1 MARLRRPDGAEIE
14 WRVRG
19 EGSPLVAFAQ
29 MALHPAVA
37 CRGIAEALAA
47 DHRVLTYDLRGTG
60 GSSRTGPYDIE
71 TDAADLAAVI
81 EEAGGDALA
90 IALGDG
96 ARRSV
101 RAAAARPDLVHTV
114 VISGEMPLG
123 ALDSPGSREALSD
136 SPAVLAAL
144 LSLLESDYRTGL
156 RSMLTSSGEREWSEA
171 ALPERL
177 DAIEAHCPPESGV
190 ARMRA
195 WTRDDSI
202 EHARA
207 LGDRLWFLHY
217 PGNAWFAGS
226 LASLRRSL
234 PAARFEA
241 VSDGVIT
248 RPEENAA
255 AVRRILAARSAH
267 A

>member
-1 MARLRRPDGAEIE
+1 MPRLRRPDGAEIE
-14 WRVRG
+14 WRIRG
-19 EGSPLVAFAQ
+19 EGGPLVAVVQ

-37 CRGIAEALAA
+37 TRPIAEGLAS

-60 GSSRTGPYDIE
+60 DSSRTGPYDIE
-71 TDAADLAAVI
+71 TDAADLEAVI
-81 EEAGGDALA
+81 EQAGGAALA

-101 RAAAARPDLVHTV
+101 RVAAARPDLVRTV

-144 LSLLESDYRTGL
+144 LGLLESDYRTGL
-156 RSMLTSSGEREWSEA
+156 RSMLTSSGEREWKEA
-171 ALPERL
+171 VLRERL

-195 WTRDDSI
+195 WTRDDSS

-226 LASLRRSL
+226 LESLRQGL

-241 VSDGVIT
+241 VSEGVIT
-248 RPEENAA
+248 HPGENAA
-255 AVRRILAARSAH
+255 AVRRILAERSAH